1 MNETDLIDAMK
12 LLSVAI
18 LVGGAAIGSAT
29 GVGGVGA
36 KLIESTA
43 RQPTQASMLQ
53 NKAFLMAGM
62 LDAIPILAVAMA
74 LLILF
79 GDPLA

>member
-1 MNETDLIDAMK
+1 METSLVDAMK
-12 LLSVAI
+12 LLAAAI

-36 KLIESTA
+36 SLIESSA
-43 RQPTQASMLQ
+43 RQPAEADRLQ
-53 NKAFLMAGM
+53 SKAFLMAGM
-62 LDAIPILAVAMA
+62 LDAVPIMAVALA

-79 GDPLA
+79 GDPLG

>member
-1 MNETDLIDAMK
+1 MNEANIVDAMK
-12 LLSVAI
+12 LLAVAI
-18 LVGGAAIGSAT
+18 LIGGAAIGSAT

-36 KLIESTA
+36 KLIEATA
-43 RQPTQASMLQ
+43 RQPSEAGMLQ

-62 LDAIPILAVAMA
+62 LDAIPILSVAMA

-79 GDPLA
+79 GNPLG

>member
-1 MNETDLIDAMK
+1 MNESDLIDAMK
-12 LLSVAI
+12 LLSVSI
-18 LVGGAAIGSAT
+18 LVGGAAIGSAS

-43 RQPTQASMLQ
+43 RQPSEASMLQ

-62 LDAIPILAVAMA
+62 LDAIPILAVAIA

-79 GDPLA
+79 GDPLN

>member
-1 MNETDLIDAMK
+1 MNEASLVDAMK

-62 LDAIPILAVAMA
+62 LDAIPILSVALA

-79 GDPLA
+79 GDPLG

>member
-1 MNETDLIDAMK
+1 MTGAELIDATK
-12 LLSVAI
+12 LLAVAI

-36 KLIESTA
+36 KLIEASA
-43 RQPTQASMLQ
+43 RQPTEASSLQ
-53 NKAFLMAGM
+53 NRAFLMAGM
-62 LDAIPILAVAMA
+62 LDAIPILAVALA

-79 GDPLA
+79 GDPL

>member
-18 LVGGAAIGSAT
+18 LIGGAAIGSAT

-43 RQPTQASMLQ
+43 RQPSEASMLQ

>member
-1 MNETDLIDAMK
+1 MNESDLIDAMT

-29 GVGGVGA
+29 GVGNVGA

-43 RQPTQASMLQ
+43 RQPSEANMLQ

-62 LDAIPILAVAMA
+62 LDAIPILAVAIA

-79 GDPLA
+79 GDPLN

>member
-1 MNETDLIDAMK
+1 MIDGSLIDAMK
-12 LLSVAI
+12 LLAVAI

-43 RQPTQASMLQ
+43 RQPGEADRLQ
-53 NKAFLMAGM
+53 TKAFLMAGM
-62 LDAIPILAVAMA
+62 LDAIPILAVALA

-79 GDPLA
+79 GDPLG

>member
-1 MNETDLIDAMK
+1 MNETDLVDAMK
-12 LLSVAI
+12 LVSVSI

-36 KLIESTA
+36 KLIESCA
-43 RQPTQASMLQ
+43 RQPAEASKLQ
-53 NKAFLMAGM
+53 SKAFLMAGM
-62 LDAIPILAVAMA
+62 LDAIPILSVAMA

-79 GDPLA
+79 GDPLG

>member
-1 MNETDLIDAMK
+1 MTEASLIDAMK

-43 RQPTQASMLQ
+43 RQPSEAGMLQ

-62 LDAIPILAVAMA
+62 LDAIPILAVALA

-79 GDPLA
+79 GDPLS

>member
-1 MNETDLIDAMK
+1 MNEASLLDAMT

-18 LVGGAAIGSAT
+18 LIGAAAIGSAT

-36 KLIESTA
+36 KLIEATA
-43 RQPTQASMLQ
+43 RQPSEAALLQ

-62 LDAIPILAVAMA
+62 LDAIPILSVAMG

-79 GDPLA
+79 GNPLQ